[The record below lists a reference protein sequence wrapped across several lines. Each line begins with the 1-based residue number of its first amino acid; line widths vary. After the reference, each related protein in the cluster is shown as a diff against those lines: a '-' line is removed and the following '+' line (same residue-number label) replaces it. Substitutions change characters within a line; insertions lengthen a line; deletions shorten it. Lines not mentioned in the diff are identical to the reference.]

1 MFEPLINIYKALY
14 LFAYDMTGNYSIALV
29 LLSLFTFVV
38 LYPFNKRAQ
47 LIQNKEHKIQAIL
60 SPQIDE
66 IKKQYTGREQYE
78 QLQWLYKRYGYHPLY
93 AIRSALG
100 FVFQIPFLT
109 AAYYMLSG
117 LPDIQGVSWGFIPN
131 LGQPDH
137 LLAGI
142 SLLPFVMTLVTCVYA
157 FVMPNISKKE
167 RLQTVAIGIFFLVL
181 LYAAP
186 SALLIFWICNLFW
199 SLLDS
204 VLSQKMT
211 WIGDFVSGNELAFHI
226 IFALSLT
233 VGVLVPTDI
242 YIKNASQLWFDYK
255 DIIKYFL
262 SDMVRY
268 FVVLLLCYVIC
279 WRQKIRGIYLS
290 VLLGLLFGAFL
301 QSYIISID
309 YGMFDG
315 HEIKWE
321 NYKKIEI
328 LNTFIWIFCLADT
341 FVKFRRAQ
349 FDINRIKKY
358 VKPITFCIIAV
369 QCVVLLI
376 TLKNHPIQKY
386 IQYDDGRARV
396 LTTKNLYTVSA
407 KDNIII
413 FLIDEFDAAIFE
425 EILQNNSKIR
435 PVFKDFTYY
444 PDSTSS
450 FGFTI
455 YSLPEILTGKLFDP
469 AFQKYL
475 TYLKE
480 AWGNNY
486 YYNALRDNNY
496 SINLYTSG
504 DYTDRNAPIDNLV
517 TEKVAVDRHVAN
529 KFGNLVGFRIVP
541 HYFKKFF
548 YHYNTNI
555 RDTMAIADNIK
566 PYHIDDRA
574 FYDNLCKGLKLN
586 GDNNCFHFYH
596 LEGVHYPW
604 NLDENLE
611 PLGEEETGTAYK
623 AALGRLKIVQEYLK
637 QMKQYQ
643 VYNNATIVILADHG
657 HHNTVGRCP
666 VFLIK
671 HSLDQ
676 HDSLMVNKT
685 PIVVADLMPIIFR
698 GFASNH
704 KPGINKVIVGEN
716 RNRVFYYENRDGS
729 FTKYL
734 ITGNARDNTKWEPI
748 DKVGLYRDGD
758 RYYKIG
764 EIIDF
769 SSYGNSERY
778 KESGW
783 TVSPDIRYSAF
794 SQFDAVIVLDIK
806 DELQR
811 KTDYVIKMRIHPAL
825 FLWEFPQKGLSLYAN
840 NILIGNWVF
849 EKDEFEDISC
859 TLPRRLLNNKQSL
872 SLRFSID
879 VPPNIKDDERFKTR
893 GNVKLII
900 ENMQIVGMDN

>member
-1 MFEPLINIYKALY
+1 
-14 LFAYDMTGNYSIALV
+14 MTGNYGIALV
-29 LLSLFTFVV
+29 LLSLFSFVV
-38 LYPFNKRAQ
+38 MYSFNKRAQ

-66 IKKQYTGREQYE
+66 IKKRYTGREQYE

-157 FVMPNISKKE
+157 FVMPSISKKE
-167 RLQTVAIGIFFLVL
+167 RFQTVVIGVFFLVL
-181 LYAAP
+181 LYTAP
-186 SALLIFWICNLFW
+186 SALLVFWTCNLFW

-204 VLSQKMT
+204 VLGQKLT
-211 WIGDFVSGNELAFHI
+211 WVGDFITENELAFHI
-226 IFALSLT
+226 IFVLSLT

-242 YIKNASQLWFDYK
+242 YIKNASQLWFDYR
-255 DIIKYFL
+255 DVLKYFL
-262 SDMVRY
+262 SDTVKY
-268 FVVLLLCYVIC
+268 IVALLLLYIIC
-279 WRQKIRGIYLS
+279 WRKRIRGICLS
-290 VLLGLLFGAFL
+290 VLLGLLFGIFL
-301 QSYIISID
+301 QSYIISVD

-315 HEIKWE
+315 HEIEWE
-321 NYKKIEI
+321 KYTKVGV
-328 LNTFIWIFCLADT
+328 LNTFIWLFCLVET
-341 FVKFRRAQ
+341 FVIFKRIR
-349 FDINRIKKY
+349 FDIDRIKKY

-425 EILQNNSKIR
+425 EILQNNSKIWS
-435 PVFKDFTYY
+435 VFKDFTYY

-469 AFQKYL
+469 AFQKYPD
-475 TYLKE
+475 YLKA

-486 YYNALRDNNY
+486 YYNVLRDNNY

-517 TEKVAVDRHVAN
+517 TEKATVDRHVAD
-529 KFGNLVGFRIVP
+529 KFGNLAGFRIVP

-548 YHYNTNI
+548 YLYNTNI
-555 RDTMAIADNIK
+555 RDTMVIADNIV

-586 GDNNCFHFYH
+586 GDNNCFQFYH

-623 AALGRLKIVQEYLK
+623 AALGRLKIVHEYLK
-637 QMKQYQ
+637 QIKQYQ

-671 HSLDQ
+671 HSLNQ

-698 GFASNH
+698 GFANNH
-704 KPGINKVIVGEN
+704 KTDINKVIDVEN

-748 DKVGLYRDGD
+748 GKVGLYRDGD

-794 SQFDAVIVLDIK
+794 SQFDAAIVLDIK

-811 KTDYVIKMRIHPAL
+811 KSDYIIKMRIHPAL
-825 FLWEFPQKGLSLYAN
+825 FLWEFPKKGLSLYAN

-859 TLPRRLLNNKQSL
+859 ALPRHLLNNKQSL

-879 VPPNIKDDERFKTR
+879 VPPNIKDDERFNTR

-900 ENMQIVGMDN
+900 ESMQIVGMDN